1 MYIVHEEALAW
12 SRAAASLRFT
22 ACDRH
27 KVRQSSSTVVDL
39 VHWTVLGGVVSID
52 KCCTYRIFLSLCIGN
67 VIWNH
72 IIQ

>member
-27 KVRQSSSTVVDL
+27 KVSQSSLAVVDL
-39 VHWTVLGGVVSID
+39 VQWTVLGGVVSID
-52 KCCTYRIFLSLCIGN
+52 KCGTYRILLSLCIGD

-72 IIQ
+72 IV